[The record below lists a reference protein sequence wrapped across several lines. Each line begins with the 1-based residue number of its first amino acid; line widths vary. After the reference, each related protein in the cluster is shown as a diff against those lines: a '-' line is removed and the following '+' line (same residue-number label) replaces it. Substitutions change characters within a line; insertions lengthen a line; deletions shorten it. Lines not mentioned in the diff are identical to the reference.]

1 MEAPMDTGIFRRPGH
16 LINRTA
22 RLLVRL
28 GEERFQPLGLAIAQ
42 MPVLY
47 ALKDGA
53 ALTQKELASL
63 ARIEQPTM
71 AQLLDRM
78 ERDKLIRRTPNP
90 HDKRSTLVSLTP
102 KALKKLPRANQVL
115 LEGSQEALR
124 GFTEREIEALSIF
137 LLRIVK
143 NLDPQATGIDFDRL
157 K

>member
-1 MEAPMDTGIFRRPGH
+1 MDTGIFRRPGH

>member
-1 MEAPMDTGIFRRPGH
+1 MEAPMDAEIFRRPGH

-102 KALKKLPRANQVL
+102 KALKKLPRANEIL

-124 GFTEREIEALSIF
+124 GFSEREIEALSIF

-143 NLDPQATGIDFDRL
+143 NLDSQAPGIDFDRV